1 MFCDQHT
8 QGLVAVQVVL
18 AEEGSGGRPWVA
30 GAVAQSPGKR
40 KRSRRRWCL
49 QETARV
55 ALQDEVSC
63 IHLLPYHQ
71 GQLGCPFIFP

>member
-1 MFCDQHT
+1 MLCDQQT
-8 QGLVAVQVVL
+8 QGLVAVQAVL

-40 KRSRRRWCL
+40 KRGRRRWCL

-63 IHLLPYHQ
+63 IHLLSYPQ
-71 GQLGCPFIFP
+71 GQFCCPSIFP